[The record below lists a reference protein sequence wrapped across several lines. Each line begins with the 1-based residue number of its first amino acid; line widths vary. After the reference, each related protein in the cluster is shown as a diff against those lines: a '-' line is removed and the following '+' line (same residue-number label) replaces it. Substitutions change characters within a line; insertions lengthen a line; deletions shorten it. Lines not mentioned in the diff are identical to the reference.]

1 MGVRNKMVKGLFYVA
16 LVLFTIIQSYLLG
29 LMFSGAVLSPV
40 LGVWSIIKPL
50 PSLVTDK
57 LWLIYLLSGVPTG
70 TAVAVYTLLD
80 VIKARSKKHNKQDN
94 GNQ

>member
-1 MGVRNKMVKGLFYVA
+1 MSVRNKLSKRFFYVA
-16 LVLFTIIQSYLLG
+16 LTLFTVTQSYLLG
-29 LMFSGAVLSPV
+29 LMFSGAILSPV
-40 LGVWSIIKPL
+40 LAVWSIIKPL

-80 VIKARSKKHNKQDN
+80 VIKARSKKHNKQGN